1 MRICFYGTAKGWGG
15 GELLLSHLIEGLAAC
30 GVDVAVIARTGS
42 PTAAWASRQNLTLRL
57 EVAGRGRLPQSLKT
71 LRSWLQQT
79 RPDALILN
87 DPHAIISGGIAAWR
101 LGIPRIGIRHTVFPV
116 SGWKHRMLLE
126 HLVCVS
132 QAAQATCLKA
142 GIPATLMS
150 VIHCGLPNKQ
160 VPAED
165 VLAIRQ
171 LFATTAENAVLTSSS
186 RHLPSPARH
195 LLSVGSLIPIKG
207 FDTSLRAIARG
218 IASGQRW
225 HLWLAGDGPERSSL
239 KKLANELK
247 IPEHVHFLGF
257 RDDVT
262 ALMAAADAFL
272 SSSYSEGLP
281 LVLVEAMQAGC
292 PIASTPVGGC
302 AEALQVDASGQSPFA
317 ELFTPGN
324 DAEAFAAISQA
335 IEAAARHSFRIAAA
349 RRWATDTFAQ
359 GRMVDRHLAL
369 YETISGYRSSA
380 DGDTLRPAA

>member
-15 GELLLSHLIEGLAAC
+15 GELLLSHLIEGLAAR
-30 GVDVAVIARTGS
+30 GVDAAVIARTGS
-42 PTAAWASRQNLTLRL
+42 PTAAWASRQNLPLLL

-79 RPDALILN
+79 RPAALVLN

-101 LGIPRIGIRHTVFPV
+101 LGIPRIGIRHTVFSV
-116 SGWKHRMLLE
+116 NGWKHRMLLE

-132 QAAQATCLKA
+132 QAAQAACLKA
-142 GIPATLMS
+142 GIPATMMS

-160 VPAED
+160 VPADD
-165 VLAIRQ
+165 VRAIRQ
-171 LFATTAENAVLTSSS
+171 LFAMTAENAVLT
-186 RHLPSPARH
+186 SPARH

-218 IASGQRW
+218 IASGQHW
-225 HLWLAGDGPERSSL
+225 HLWLAGDGTERASL
-239 KKLANELK
+239 EKLANALN
-247 IPEHVHFLGF
+247 ISEHVHFLGF

-317 ELFTPGN
+317 EPFTQGGPQM
-324 DAEAFAAISQA
+324 DDLTIV
-335 IEAAARHSFRIAAA
+335 ICV
-349 RRWATDTFAQ
+349 RR
-359 GRMVDRHLAL
+359 
-369 YETISGYRSSA
+369 SA
-380 DGDTLRPAA
+380 

>member
-15 GELLLSHLIEGLAAC
+15 GELLLSHLIEGLAAR

-42 PTAAWASRQNLTLRL
+42 PTAAWASRQNLPLRL

-79 RPDALILN
+79 RPDALVLN

-116 SGWKHRMLLE
+116 CGWKHRMLLE

-160 VPAED
+160 VPADD

-171 LFATTAENAVLTSSS
+171 LFATTAENAVLSSPA

-218 IASGQRW
+218 IASGHHW
-225 HLWLAGDGPERSSL
+225 HLWLAGDGTERASL
-239 KKLANELK
+239 ERLADALK
-247 IPEHVHFLGF
+247 ISEYVHFLGF
-257 RDDVT
+257 RDDIT
-262 ALMAAADAFL
+262 SLMAAADAFL

-317 ELFTPGN
+317 QLFTPGN
-324 DAEAFAAISQA
+324 DAEASAAISQA
-335 IEAAARHSFRIAAA
+335 IEAAAHHSFRIAAA

-369 YETISGYRSSA
+369 YETISGCQSSA
-380 DGDTLRPAA
+380 NGDTLRPAA